1 MAGLRG
7 IEDAVG
13 QREAAAQEI
22 EDAAGWKAA
31 ARGHAAAIRRTPP
44 AGGLAPALGLAAALA
59 LMAAAMIVPAAAGWD
74 VHVMSFPP
82 LHAEWAPRTGPGTLP
97 ALGARGPRRASS
109 RSTLAQRLPWRWL
122 LAAVFAAGLAWM
134 LALALVDG
142 TGGIGHILTTPHE
155 YLRTAHGVEDI
166 PEMLREYVSRIP

>member
-1 MAGLRG
+1 M
-7 IEDAVG
+7 
-13 QREAAAQEI
+13 REFARAAALM
-22 EDAAGWKAA
+22 AA
-31 ARGHAAAIRRTPP
+31 AR
-44 AGGLAPALGLAAALA
+44 GLAAALA

-97 ALGARGPRRASS
+97 ALALAV
-109 RSTLAQRLPWRWL
+109 LAALYAVDAAQRLPWLCRP
-122 LAAVFAAGLAWM
+122 LAAVFAAGLAWT

-155 YLRTAHGVEDI
+155 YLRTAHRVHDV